1 MKRSHAVIL
10 LCIVAVAWGLTWP
23 VNKEQL
29 NYIPPIWAVVA
40 RFFVATVILGL
51 ITAASGRLRLPP
63 RQDIPVVL
71 SIGLLHMVAFSVLCS
86 LGLLHVTAAR
96 SALLAYT
103 TPFWVFPLAHFF
115 LREAFTVRRAV
126 ALACGLGGL
135 ALLINPRSIDWSAPD
150 VLKGYVLILLG
161 AVTWALSIVYARAH
175 RWASSAFDLLFW
187 QSLLATGVAACI
199 AFAVEGAPPLVTDGY
214 FILLLLY
221 SGAIGIAVAFW
232 ALNTANRALPATTTS
247 LGLLGVPLFG
257 VASSAIMLGETVDA
271 VTIAAMLLIVGGIAL
286 GTIGARR
293 A

>member
-1 MKRSHAVIL
+1 MKKSHAVFL
-10 LCIVAVAWGLTWP
+10 LCVVAIAWGLSWP

-29 NYIPPIWAVVA
+29 IYLPPIWAVVA
-40 RFFVATVILGL
+40 RFSVGTIFLGL
-51 ITAASGRLRLPP
+51 ITAASGRLRPPP

-71 SIGLLHMVAFSVLCS
+71 SIGLLHMVAFSALCS
-86 LGLLHVTAAR
+86 IGLLYVTAGR
-96 SALLAYT
+96 SVLLAYT

-115 LREAFTVRRAV
+115 LGEAFTVRRAV

-135 ALLINPRSIDWSAPD
+135 ALLANPASIDWAAPG
-150 VLKGYVLILLG
+150 VLKGHALILLG
-161 AVTWALSIVYARAH
+161 AVVWAMSIVYVRMH

-199 AFAVEGAPPLVTDGY
+199 AFAVEGTPPLVTDGY
-214 FILLLLY
+214 FLLLLVY
-221 SGAIGIAVAFW
+221 SGAFAIAVAFW

-257 VASSAIMLGETVDA
+257 VASSVIMLGETADA
-271 VTIAAMLLIVGGIAL
+271 ITLAAMLLIVGGIAI
-286 GTIGARR
+286 GTIGTDR